1 MIPKSSTLDLLGG
14 SAALA
19 ESDASADSSA
29 LMAAAD
35 SDDLA
40 SDPREDNDVSDDRPA
55 LPGDPAP
62 LQFSA
67 ALALAGHLKVP
78 VRRIQSL
85 MRLSDRKWQRR
96 RQKGVFDIDESD
108 RLYRIA
114 RVLRGAISV
123 LGSNDKARSW
133 LSRPNR
139 MLGLVAPIDLMS
151 SDPGAAMV
159 TDEINRIEHGDLF

>member
-1 MIPKSSTLDLLGG
+1 
-14 SAALA
+14 
-19 ESDASADSSA
+19 
-29 LMAAAD
+29 
-35 SDDLA
+35 
-40 SDPREDNDVSDDRPA
+40 
-55 LPGDPAP
+55 
-62 LQFSA
+62 
-67 ALALAGHLKVP
+67 
-78 VRRIQSL
+78 